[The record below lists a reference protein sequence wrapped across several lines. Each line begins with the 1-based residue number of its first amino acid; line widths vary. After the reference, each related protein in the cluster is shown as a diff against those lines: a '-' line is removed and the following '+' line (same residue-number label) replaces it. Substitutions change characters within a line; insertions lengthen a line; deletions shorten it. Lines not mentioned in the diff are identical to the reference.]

1 MRVWNVTF
9 GGEGSGNNAVGI
21 VYPSLEVFA
30 ANNGKLQA
38 DAEGGKLFASL
49 DGLRKVVSIS
59 LFRAE

>member
-9 GGEGSGNNAVGI
+9 GGEGSGNIAVGI